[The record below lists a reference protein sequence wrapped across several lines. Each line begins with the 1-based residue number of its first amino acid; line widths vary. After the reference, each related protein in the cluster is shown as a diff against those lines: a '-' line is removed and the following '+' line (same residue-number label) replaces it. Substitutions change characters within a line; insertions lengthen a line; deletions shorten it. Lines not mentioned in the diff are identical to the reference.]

1 MLVEVVIVLSLL
13 LLILLTLYIS
23 LRRRYQT
30 LRHSKQSQS
39 SRYGKMTEQFLPF
52 LDDYPYD
59 PQSFR
64 FLGTPIDGVQFE
76 DDKVVLIEFKTG
88 KSRLSSKQKNVR
100 RLVEEGKV
108 EFEEHRIE

>member
-1 MLVEVVIVLSLL
+1 MLVEIVIILSLL
-13 LLILLTLYIS
+13 VVILLILYLN
-23 LRRRYQT
+23 LRQKYQV
-30 LRHSKQSQS
+30 LQHSKKSQS

-59 PQSFR
+59 PGNFR

-76 DDKVVLIEFKTG
+76 DDKVVLVEFKTAQ
-88 KSRLSSKQKNVR
+88 SQLSTKQKNVR

-108 EFEEHRIE
+108 EFEEHRLE

>member
-1 MLVEVVIVLSLL
+1 MTEYILTFSF
-13 LLILLTLYIS
+13 LLILILLFLYINI
-23 LRRRYQT
+23 RKKYQV
-30 LRHSKQSQS
+30 LQHSKKSQS

-59 PQSFR
+59 PRDFR

-76 DDKVVLIEFKTG
+76 DDKVVLIEFKTAQ
-88 KSRLSSKQKNVR
+88 SQLSPKQKNVR

>member
-1 MLVEVVIVLSLL
+1 
-13 LLILLTLYIS
+13 
-23 LRRRYQT
+23 
-30 LRHSKQSQS
+30 
-39 SRYGKMTEQFLPF
+39 MTEQFLPF

-59 PQSFR
+59 PQDFR

-76 DDKVVLIEFKTG
+76 DDKVVLTEFKTAG
-88 KSRLSSKQKNVR
+88 SQLSVRQKSIR